1 MSKVEV
7 TIRYARLNKSYDIVG
22 KMENYVKVKVNN
34 GLGGATEFRTKIVPG
49 EKNKDINWN
58 ETFSVP
64 IKPTSNSVFD
74 FTVLDE
80 DMTSDDI
87 CGKGLFKPD
96 RCGVF
101 NYGGAQNYNIRL
113 VNGANDEI
121 AGELHITTRYV

>member
-1 MSKVEV
+1 MSKVEL
-7 TIRYARLNKSYDIVG
+7 TIRYAILNKNYDIVG

-34 GLGGATEFRTKIVPG
+34 GTGGPSEFKTKIVPG
-49 EKNKDINWN
+49 DKNVSIQWN
-58 ETFSVP
+58 ETFTFPLKPNANSSFEFSVM
-64 IKPTSNSVFD
+64 
-74 FTVLDE
+74 DE

-87 CGKGLFKPD
+87 CGKGLFRLD

-113 VNGANDEI
+113 INDPNDQI